1 MKKKLKTYFKILQS
15 KEDDKKYRFLLRTEG
30 MGNIILNT
38 YIIAGVKYEQIP
50 QRKKTVK
57 MPIFNHETKKIETH
71 LLNVKTEEDASEI
84 IKVIENAQANMK

>member
-1 MKKKLKTYFKILQS
+1 M
-15 KEDDKKYRFLLRTEG
+15 LRTEG

-50 QRKKTVK
+50 QRKKERSK
-57 MPIFNHETKKIETH
+57 CQFSITKQRNGSH
-71 LLNVKTEEDASEI
+71 LLNIKGFRKLQVKI